1 MFLKKPLSLL
11 LAFFLLL
18 SQFGFAFQVH
28 YCGDSIASVQ
38 LNALATT
45 QNVEDDCCGIVEKE
59 SSCCNDKTI
68 QLSKKS
74 DTFVPIQHATTS
86 AILVV
91 TIPTTTNWYWPSFCS
106 VVTPSI
112 STYYWESHAP
122 PLFKLY
128 SQFIYY
134 DKV

>member
-1 MFLKKPLSLL
+1 MLMKKSFSLL
-11 LAFFLLL
+11 LAFFMLL

-28 YCGDSIASVQ
+28 YCGESIESVQ
-38 LNALATT
+38 FDTLVT
-45 QNVEDDCCGIVEKE
+45 QQNTEASCCGIMEKT
-59 SSCCNDKTI
+59 SSCCKSKTI

-74 DTFVPIQHATTS
+74 DTFIPIQHATTS

-91 TIPTTTNWYWPSFCS
+91 TSRIITDWFCPSYGTAVTLTIP
-106 VVTPSI
+106 
-112 STYYWESHAP
+112 TYYWESHAP

>member
-1 MFLKKPLSLL
+1 MLMKKPLSLL
-11 LAFFLLL
+11 LAFFMLL

-38 LNALATT
+38 LNALSTT

-74 DTFVPIQHATTS
+74 DTFIPIQHATTS

-91 TIPTTTNWYWPSFCS
+91 LIPHNRRLVLPIFWLCCYTINSYLLLGIAC
-106 VVTPSI
+106 
-112 STYYWESHAP
+112 AP
-122 PLFKLY
+122 L
-128 SQFIYY
+128 
-134 DKV
+134 V

>member
-28 YCGDSIASVQ
+28 YCGGSIASVQ
-38 LNALATT
+38 LNTSAST
-45 QNVEDDCCGIVEKE
+45 QNLEEDCCGIVEKQ
-59 SSCCNDKTI
+59 SNCCNDKTI
-68 QLSKKS
+68 QLAKKS
-74 DTFVPIQHATTS
+74 DTFVPVHQGTS
-86 AILVV
+86 SSILVF
-91 TIPTTTNWYWPSFCS
+91 TKPTTTDWHSSSSCTL
-106 VVTPSI
+106 VTPSI

-128 SQFIYY
+128 SQFIFY

>member
-1 MFLKKPLSLL
+1 MLMKKPLSLL
-11 LAFFLLL
+11 LAFFMLL

-38 LNALATT
+38 LNALAVT

-74 DTFVPIQHATTS
+74 DTFIPIQHATTS

-91 TIPTTTNWYWPSFCS
+91 SSHTTADWFCPSYGSAVTPTIP
-106 VVTPSI
+106 
-112 STYYWESHAP
+112 TYYWESHAP

>member
-1 MFLKKPLSLL
+1 MKRSFSLL

-38 LNALATT
+38 LNVLPTM
-45 QNVEDDCCGIVEKE
+45 QNVEDDCCGSVEKE

-74 DTFVPIQHATTS
+74 DTFVSIQQTTS
-86 AILVV
+86 SSILVFTKPKTLDWHSPSSS
-91 TIPTTTNWYWPSFCS
+91 TI
-106 VVTPSI
+106 VTPSI

-122 PLFKLY
+122 PLFMLY
-128 SQFIYY
+128 SQFIFY

>member
-1 MFLKKPLSLL
+1 MLMKKPLSLL
-11 LAFFLLL
+11 LAFFMLL

-38 LNALATT
+38 LNALAVT

-59 SSCCNDKTI
+59 TSCCNDKTI

-74 DTFVPIQHATTS
+74 DTFIPIQHATTS

-91 TIPTTTNWYWPSFCS
+91 SSHTTADWFCPSYGSAITPTIP
-106 VVTPSI
+106 
-112 STYYWESHAP
+112 TYYWESHAP

>member
-28 YCGDSIASVQ
+28 YCGDTIASVQ
-38 LNALATT
+38 LNTLAIT
-45 QNVEDDCCGIVEKE
+45 QQPEKSCCGPLEKTNT
-59 SSCCNDKTI
+59 CCNDKTI
-68 QLSKKS
+68 QLAKKS
-74 DTFVPIQHATTS
+74 DTFVPVHQGS
-86 AILVV
+86 SSSILVF
-91 TIPTTTNWYWPSFCS
+91 TKPTTTDWHSPSTCTL
-106 VVTPSI
+106 VTPSI

-128 SQFIYY
+128 SQFIFY

>member
-1 MFLKKPLSLL
+1 MLMKKPLSLL
-11 LAFFLLL
+11 LAFFMLL

-38 LNALATT
+38 LNALSTT
-45 QNVEDDCCGIVEKE
+45 QNLEDDCCGIVEKE

-74 DTFVPIQHATTS
+74 DTFIPIQHATTS

-91 TIPTTTNWYWPSFCS
+91 SSHTTADWFCPSFGS
-106 VVTPSI
+106 AVTPSI
-112 STYYWESHAP
+112 PTYYWESHAP